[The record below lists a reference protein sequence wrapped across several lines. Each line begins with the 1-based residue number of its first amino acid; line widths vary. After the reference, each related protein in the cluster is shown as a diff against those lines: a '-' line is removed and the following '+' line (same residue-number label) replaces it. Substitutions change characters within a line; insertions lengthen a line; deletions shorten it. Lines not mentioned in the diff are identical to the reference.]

1 MCTPLPPN
9 QLKGPLARHFP
20 YGKKAGKTH
29 VSFEFSP
36 QELERQSA
44 ELQQLRRAGSK
55 EETRKNRYIPNAA
68 VQNQTRGGFF
78 VGFQVSN
85 RLFFCLLYCLEMV
98 IIRFGD
104 MLGFL

>member
-85 RLFFCLLYCLEMV
+85 LLLFLFFLFVY
-98 IIRFGD
+98 
-104 MLGFL
+104 MLGNGEH

>member
-1 MCTPLPPN
+1 MD
-9 QLKGPLARHFP
+9 GMG

-68 VQNQTRGGFF
+68 QNQTRGGLF

-85 RLFFCLLYCLEMV
+85 LVFFVFLFVILLGKWWALDLGTCWGFY
-98 IIRFGD
+98 RFYSG
-104 MLGFL
+104 